1 MKRILIGL
9 LIGWCVSLHAA
20 NQVTLS
26 TANGSPG
33 DTVTLTVNL
42 SNTDAISAIEIII
55 PTGEYISYVPASAI
69 LNSARSNGHSITASQ
84 VGKEMR
90 VYIYSLSL
98 QPLQGN
104 EGELFSCR
112 LALSNEPVVQNLT
125 PTVVMSDANG
135 AAISGS
141 AAPASLTIIAP
152 KMEVQ
157 TPSIDYGHI
166 PIRATYTKPLTIRNT
181 GTAPL
186 TISAID
192 FSAEEFTHAALPI
205 EIAAGGSQSITLTY
219 APTQRGAIQESATI
233 TSDAVNGQFVAVKT
247 VSLVAD
253 PFSVN
258 ELHVGHVA
266 GVVDDTVQVPITMN
280 NMEPIVAGEVSFK
293 MPKQLIPAADGF
305 TLSSRATDH
314 QTIMRIHGDTATYY
328 FFSPTNSPLK
338 DNDGELG
345 TIGIIIDGSSS
356 YYYLKP
362 IQVVLSNASMENMVS
377 ATSQGY
383 VQAQSPRISTAAN
396 LSLPSIAVT
405 DTATATFSISNNG
418 AASLTVDKITFLQE
432 GFACI
437 TPLPLTIDKYT
448 TGSIEVQYIP
458 TKEGKYSTTMQIYS
472 NDPAER
478 MRSVNVSDSV
488 YEPNELTLT
497 GQQIATN
504 YMLSVSLTN
513 YSEITAM
520 QFDINGLPEANVNS
534 TNTDRLA
541 QHSVMLVP
549 LGEGVYRVIVYSMNN
564 VAIGGHNGEILQL
577 YFPIGD
583 LSQISS
589 DITNIVL
596 STPDGKNKNSSA
608 IIHWDGQIEPVIVTN
623 IERFAPNT
631 STSLPSYTKVL
642 RNGQILLERNNA
654 TYTPMGQ
661 KVK

>member
-1 MKRILIGL
+1 MKRISVLWL
-9 LIGWCVSLHAA
+9 LIGWCVGLHAA

-26 TANGSPG
+26 TTDGIPR

-69 LNSARSNGHSITASQ
+69 LNSARSNGHTITASQ

-98 QPLQGN
+98 QPLLGN

-141 AAPASLTIIAP
+141 AAPASLTIFAP

-157 TPSIDYGHI
+157 TPTIDYGHV
-166 PIRATYTKPLTIRNT
+166 PIRATYNKPLTIRNT

-192 FSAEEFTHAALPI
+192 FSADEFSHATLPVV
-205 EIAAGGSQSITLTY
+205 IAAGSSQSITLTY
-219 APTQRGAIQESATI
+219 APTQRGAIQESAVI

-266 GVVDDTVQVPITMN
+266 GIVDDTVQVPITMN

-293 MPKQLIPAADGF
+293 MPKQLIPVSNGF
-305 TLSSRATDH
+305 TLSSRATNH
-314 QTIMRIHGDTATYY
+314 QTMMRIHGDTATYY

-356 YYYLKP
+356 YYYLYP

-383 VQAQSPRISTAAN
+383 VQAQSPRISASTT
-396 LSLPSIAVT
+396 LSMPATAVT
-405 DTATATFSISNNG
+405 DTAIASFSIRNTGS
-418 AASLTVDKITFLQE
+418 APLTIDKVTFLQE

-437 TPLPLTIDKYT
+437 SPLPITINYGN

-458 TKEGKYSTTMQIYS
+458 TKEGSYSTTMQVYS

-478 MRSVNVSDSV
+478 IHSVNVSV
-488 YEPNELTLT
+488 TIHEPNQLTLT
-497 GQQIATN
+497 GQQDGN
-504 YMLSVSLTN
+504 DYVLSVGLQN
-513 YSEITAM
+513 YSDITAL
-520 QFDINGLPEANVNS
+520 QFDISGLPTANVSIKTSN
-534 TNTDRLA
+534 RLT
-541 QHSVMLVP
+541 QHSAMLVP
-549 LGEGVYRVIVYSMNN
+549 LGEGNYRIIAFSMANTP
-564 VAIGGHNGEILQL
+564 IEGHEGEILQL
-577 YFPIGD
+577 RFPLNDIC
-583 LSQISS
+583 QIVS
-589 DITNIVL
+589 DITNTVI
-596 STPDGKNKNSSA
+596 STPDGKNKSSA
-608 IIHWDGQIEPVIVTN
+608 PAVHWESLRQYKLSIQVNDAEHCTISTKEIE
-623 IERFAPNT
+623 
-631 STSLPSYTKVL
+631 
-642 RNGQILLERNNA
+642 
-654 TYTPMGQ
+654 
-661 KVK
+661 